1 MEHAPTGANCTAASP
16 DCSGAASGLLAAAE
30 RQERLLAALRASL
43 ADETLPALDADV
55 RAHLVTM
62 TWAQLAESLRVTG
75 AAAWRRGLRGPA
87 TAVPHQVLWLLVG
100 GDAPSPRQLPGGCH
114 RALVDAL
121 QHKIEKQFV
130 SEAFAEDFR
139 AKRGSGTFDRPAAR
153 VRVASRAPWS
163 APVDAS
169 LLRALMADP
178 AGASAALGA
187 ALARAASSTGTRACP
202 SHPPVPPRAG
212 APWAAALGLGL
223 LWCAALPCS
232 AALGFRHIPGQ
243 AGLDRVQ
250 AATVGLTPTPGPPAG
265 TMAALS

>member
-30 RQERLLAALRASL
+30 RQERLFAALRASL

-121 QHKIEKQFV
+121 QNKIEKQFV

-153 VRVASRAPWS
+153 VRVASCAPWR

-169 LLRALMADP
+169 LLRGLLIDP
-178 AGASAALGA
+178 TGASAALGA
-187 ALARAASSTGTRACP
+187 ALARAASSTGMPFPPLAPPLPLRTPHTAVGELVVERQQSLSHDDPNRRIVVAPLAVRATRFSLRASP
-202 SHPPVPPRAG
+202 SSDSPPP
-212 APWAAALGLGL
+212 
-223 LWCAALPCS
+223 
-232 AALGFRHIPGQ
+232 
-243 AGLDRVQ
+243 
-250 AATVGLTPTPGPPAG
+250 
-265 TMAALS
+265 

>member
-30 RQERLLAALRASL
+30 RQERLFAALRASL

-121 QHKIEKQFV
+121 QNKIEKQFV

-153 VRVASRAPWS
+153 ARVASRAPWR

-169 LLRALMADP
+169 LLRALLIRPDRRVCG
-178 AGASAALGA
+178 AG
-187 ALARAASSTGTRACP
+187 R
-202 SHPPVPPRAG
+202 RAG
-212 APWAAALGLGL
+212 AGRLV
-223 LWCAALPCS
+223 
-232 AALGFRHIPGQ
+232 
-243 AGLDRVQ
+243 DRN
-250 AATVGLTPTPGPPAG
+250 APPPPRPPPAPPHAPPG
-265 TMAALS
+265 RWRTSGRAPAVPQPRRAACGGSSSLHSL